1 MGQKWS
7 KMVKN
12 VQKCPK
18 MVKNLPQ
25 VQMFSQKC
33 VKYESFNKQGNGN
46 DIKDENVKNVLA
58 IFLQIIR
65 ESVPF
70 FH

>member
-1 MGQKWS
+1 MTKNGQ
-7 KMVKN
+7 
-12 VQKCPK
+12 
-18 MVKNLPQ
+18 NLPQ

-33 VKYESFNKQGNGN
+33 VKNESFNKQGNGN